1 MCRKEQRIPG
11 ETGLYRLSADWT
23 DPQLMFAIFYRLY
36 DPGHFGD
43 ASYMAMVPNF
53 EKDFVEYSVRMSI
66 KTQVDGIETD
76 EGLDCHSFSLI

>member
-1 MCRKEQRIPG
+1 
-11 ETGLYRLSADWT
+11 
-23 DPQLMFAIFYRLY
+23 MFAIFYRLY

-66 KTQVDGIETD
+66 KTQVDGVETD
-76 EGLDCHSFSLI
+76 EGLDCHGFSPI